1 MISTLVI
8 VFRES
13 LEAALIVSIVMAASR
28 GIAGRTAYI
37 GGGLILGLIGAGVVA
52 IFADAIAG
60 TFEGSGNEIF
70 NACVLLSAVAM
81 LTWHQA
87 WMSSHGREMASQA
100 RNLGDNVRSGARPLS
115 ALALVIAV
123 AVLREGSETV
133 LFLYGISVEGS
144 SNARSMMAGGLI
156 GLVLAGLLGWLIYTG
171 LARIS
176 VRYIFKV
183 TGIII
188 TLLAA
193 GLAAQAAAF
202 LVQIG
207 WFPPLGNRV
216 WNTSGLLSQDSL
228 LGQFL
233 HIVVGYVAEP
243 QGIQVIAYL
252 LTLLLI
258 FTASTAARRSVS
270 ARRPTSRAATS

>member
-28 GIAGRTAYI
+28 GIAGRTAYVV
-37 GGGLILGLIGAGVVA
+37 GGLIAGLIGAGVVA
-52 IFADAIAG
+52 VFADAIAG
-60 TFEGSGNEIF
+60 MFEGSGSELF
-70 NACVLLSAVAM
+70 NAVVLLAAVAM

-87 WMSSHGREMASQA
+87 WMSSHGREMAANA
-100 RNLGDNVRSGARPLS
+100 RELGENVRSGARPLS
-115 ALALVIAV
+115 ALAIVTAV

-133 LFLYGISVEGS
+133 LFLYGIAAEGS
-144 SNARSMMAGGLI
+144 SEAGSMVVGGLV
-156 GLVLAGLLGWLIYTG
+156 GFVLAVVVGWLIYTG

-176 VRYIFKV
+176 MKYIFKV

-202 LVQIG
+202 LVQTG
-207 WFPPLGNRV
+207 WLPPLGNRI
-216 WNTSGLLSQDSL
+216 WDTSWLLSQDGIV
-228 LGQFL
+228 GQFL
-233 HIVVGYVAEP
+233 HIVVGYVAQP
-243 QGIQVIAYL
+243 QGIQIVAYV
-252 LTLLLI
+252 LTLILI
-258 FTASTAARRSVS
+258 LIASAAARRSVTAHRHEGSHS
-270 ARRPTSRAATS
+270 AA

>member
-13 LEAALIVSIVMAASR
+13 LEAALIVSIVLAASR
-28 GIAGRTAYI
+28 GIAGRTTYVVA
-37 GGGLILGLIGAGVVA
+37 GFLAGLLGAGVVA
-52 IFADAIAG
+52 VFADTIAG
-60 TFEGSGNEIF
+60 LFEGSGSDLF
-70 NACVLLSAVAM
+70 NAAVLLAAVAM

-87 WMSSHGREMASQA
+87 WMSSHGREMAASA
-100 RNLGDNVRSGARPLS
+100 RQLGENVRSGTKPLS
-115 ALALVIAV
+115 ALAIVTAV

-133 LFLYGISVEGS
+133 LFLYGIAAEGS
-144 SNARSMMAGGLI
+144 SEAGSMLLGGLV
-156 GLVLAGLLGWLIYTG
+156 GLALAIIIGWLIYSG

-176 VRYIFKV
+176 MRHIFRV
-183 TGIII
+183 TGVIIA
-188 TLLAA
+188 LLAA

-202 LVQIG
+202 LAQTG
-207 WFPPLGNRV
+207 WLPPLGNRV
-216 WNTSGLLSQDSL
+216 WDTSWLLSQDGI

-243 QGIQVIAYL
+243 QGIQVVFYV

-258 FTASTAARRSVS
+258 VSASAMARRSVEARQS
-270 ARRPTSRAATS
+270 AHGTA

>member
-28 GIAGRTAYI
+28 GIAGRTAYVV
-37 GGGLILGLIGAGVVA
+37 GGFVVGLLGAGVVA

-60 TFEGSGNEIF
+60 LFEGSGSDLF
-70 NACVLLSAVAM
+70 NAAVLLAAVAM

-87 WMSSHGREMASQA
+87 WMSSHGREMAASA
-100 RNLGDNVRSGARPLS
+100 RKLGDNVRSGARPLS
-115 ALALVIAV
+115 ALAIVTAV

-133 LFLYGISVEGS
+133 LFLYGIAAEGS
-144 SNARSMMAGGLI
+144 SDTGSMLAGGLA
-156 GLVLAGLLGWLIYTG
+156 GMVLAVVNGWLIYSG

-176 VRYIFKV
+176 MRHIFKV
-183 TGIII
+183 TAVII

-202 LVQIG
+202 LAQTG
-207 WFPPLGNRV
+207 WLPPLGNRV
-216 WNTSGLLSQDSL
+216 WDTSWLLSQDGI

-233 HIVVGYVAEP
+233 HIVVGYVAQP
-243 QGIQVIAYL
+243 QGIQIVFYV

-258 FTASTAARRSVS
+258 IVASGVARRSAEARQS
-270 ARRPTSRAATS
+270 AGGTA

>member
-13 LEAALIVSIVMAASR
+13 LEAALIVSIVLAASR
-28 GIAGRTAYI
+28 RIAGRTSYVAA
-37 GGGLILGLIGAGVVA
+37 GFVAGLLGAGIVA
-52 IFADAIAG
+52 LFADTIAG
-60 TFEGSGNEIF
+60 LFEGSGSDLF
-70 NACVLLSAVAM
+70 NATVLLAAVAM

-87 WMSSHGREMASQA
+87 WMSSHGREMAASA
-100 RNLGDNVRSGARPLS
+100 RQLGDNVRSGAKPLS
-115 ALALVIAV
+115 ALAIVTAV

-133 LFLYGISVEGS
+133 LFLYGIAAEGS
-144 SNARSMMAGGLI
+144 SETGSMLLGGLA
-156 GLVLAGLLGWLIYTG
+156 GLVLAIIIGWLIYSG

-176 VRYIFKV
+176 MRHIFRV
-183 TGIII
+183 TGVII

-202 LVQIG
+202 LAQTG
-207 WFPPLGNRV
+207 WLPPLGNRV
-216 WNTSGLLSQDSL
+216 GDTSWLLSQDGI

-243 QGIQVIAYL
+243 QGIQVVFYV

-258 FTASTAARRSVS
+258 VAASAAARRSAE
-270 ARRPTSRAATS
+270 ARQGIRETA